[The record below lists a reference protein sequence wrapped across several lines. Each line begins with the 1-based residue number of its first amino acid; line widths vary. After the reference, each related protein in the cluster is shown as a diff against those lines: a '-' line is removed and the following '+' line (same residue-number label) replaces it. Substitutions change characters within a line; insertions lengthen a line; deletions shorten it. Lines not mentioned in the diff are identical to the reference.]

1 MPARPAEL
9 LDALLKYLRGERR
22 TLGMPAEAR
31 ARLAAWLQAE
41 LAPAASPVPPAAGAR
56 AAPAAGEAPAAAP
69 GWLLV
74 FTDGASRGNPGL
86 AAAGVVVYAAD
97 GELHREGKALGVL
110 TNNQAEYRALLLG
123 LAAARRLGGE
133 RVELAM
139 DSELIVRQL
148 EGRYKVKHAQLKPL
162 YEEAR
167 LALAGFTAWR
177 VRHVPRA
184 ENALADALANQALDS
199 L

>member
-1 MPARPAEL
+1 MPGTPDKHL
-9 LDALLKYLRGERR
+9 PALLGYLRGERR
-22 TLGMPAEAR
+22 TLGLAAEAR
-31 ARLAAWLQAE
+31 ARLAAWLETE
-41 LAPAASPVPPAAGAR
+41 LAAGAAPVGAPAASSTPAPGSGPQ
-56 AAPAAGEAPAAAP
+56 APP

-86 AAAGVVVYAAD
+86 AAAGVVVYAAG

-123 LAAARRLGGE
+123 LAAVRRLGGE
-133 RVELAM
+133 RVEVAM

-184 ENALADALANQALDS
+184 ENALADALANEALDS

>member
-1 MPARPAEL
+1 MPAGPDPQ
-9 LDALLKYLRGERR
+9 LDALLSYLRGERR
-22 TLGMPAEAR
+22 SLGLDAAAR
-31 ARLAAWLQAE
+31 AGLAARLEAA
-41 LAPAASPVPPAAGAR
+41 LAGAAPPAPALPATTALPALGSPR
-56 AAPAAGEAPAAAP
+56 AAR

-74 FTDGASRGNPGL
+74 FTDGASRGNPGP
-86 AAAGVVVYAAD
+86 AAAGFVLYAEQ
-97 GELHREGKALGVL
+97 GELHREARSLGVL

-133 RVELAM
+133 RVEIAM
-139 DSELIVRQL
+139 DSELVVRQL
-148 EGRYKVKHAQLKPL
+148 EGRYKVKHPLLKPL

-167 LALAGFTAWR
+167 LALTAFSAWR
-177 VRHVPRA
+177 VRHIPRA